1 MTGHIRRRG
10 AHSWE
15 LKFDAGNDP
24 VTGKRRVRYQSFKGT
39 KRDAEIELARLVSEN
54 AAGNGIDPSKAT
66 VAEFLDRWDRD
77 WATGN
82 VEGKTIERYRELIA
96 LYIKPHL
103 GAARIQ
109 KLRPVH
115 LNELYAKLQ
124 REGGKDGRAL
134 APRTVGHVH
143 RLLHRALGHAATWGI
158 VAQNVASVVNPPKV
172 PDKELTIL
180 TEDQTGAVLRHLNG
194 RTLRPIVSFLLGT
207 GCRRGEVLAL
217 RWNDI
222 NWNAARVRIERSVEQ
237 TKKGGLRFKS
247 PKTKN
252 SRRNVSVS
260 PWLLSELRA
269 HRARQQ
275 ERRLSLGLG
284 RAPEDSLVFARWD
297 GGTRAPHWLTQKFS
311 LTMDVLKID
320 CTLHA
325 LRHTHVSQLIAAGMD
340 ILTIS
345 RRLGHASAAI
355 TLRIYGH
362 LFTNTDARAAEIMEL
377 AFAKMRTE
385 EEPAGGNPVA
395 ISGATP

>member
-1 MTGHIRRRG
+1 MVFKVHARG
-10 AHSWE
+10 RKGCRCSVSRLSGSGKPKAFKPAPLATNPQDRIS
-15 LKFDAGNDP
+15 AP
-24 VTGKRRVRYQSFKGT
+24 VYR
-39 KRDAEIELARLVSEN
+39 AER
-54 AAGNGIDPSKAT
+54 
-66 VAEFLDRWDRD
+66 
-77 WATGN
+77 N
-82 VEGKTIERYRELIA
+82 VCRQCDIA

-103 GAARIQ
+103 GAVRIQ

-124 REGGKDGRAL
+124 REGGKAGRTL

-143 RLLHRALGHAATWGI
+143 RLLHRALGHAATWG
-158 VAQNVASVVNPPKV
+158 VVLQNVASVVNPPKV

-180 TEDQTGAVLRHLNG
+180 TEDQIGVVLRHLNG

-217 RWNDI
+217 RWKDI
-222 NWNAARVRIERSVEQ
+222 DWNAARVRIERSIEQ

-247 PKTKN
+247 PKTKS
-252 SRRNVSVS
+252 SRRNVSIS
-260 PWLLSELRA
+260 AWLLAELRA
-269 HRARQQ
+269 QRARQQ
-275 ERRLSLGLG
+275 ERRLSLGMG
-284 RAPEDSLVFARWD
+284 RAPDDSLVFARWD

-311 LTMDVLKID
+311 LSMDVLKID

-362 LFTNTDARAAEIMEL
+362 LFANTDARAAEIMEL